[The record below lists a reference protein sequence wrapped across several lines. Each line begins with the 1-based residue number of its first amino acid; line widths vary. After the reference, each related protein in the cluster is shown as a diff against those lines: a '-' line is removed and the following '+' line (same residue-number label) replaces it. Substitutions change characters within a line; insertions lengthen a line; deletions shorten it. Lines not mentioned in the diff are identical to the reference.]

1 MPAVWDES
9 SWAVFGALLRADGFS
24 QEEAVKHVNCSDM
37 AVKQANRV
45 RVKGARAVW
54 IAVVAKEVTIADAE
68 ALVKR
73 FEGDHR
79 EQTLALKRLRDG
91 EITKLRHHQV
101 ISADG
106 ATAFQDM
113 MRRFRETPAP
123 DWSLTEEQMAEGVE
137 LAEAGLAEDAE
148 TWPGY

>member
-9 SWAVFGALLRADGFS
+9 SWAVFGALLRGDGFS
-24 QEEAVKHVNCSDM
+24 QEEAVQYVNCSDR

-45 RVKGARAVW
+45 RLKGARAVW
-54 IAVVAKEVTIADAE
+54 IAVVTKEVTVADAD

-73 FEGDHR
+73 FEGDHW

-91 EITKLRHHQV
+91 EITELRHHQV
-101 ISADG
+101 VSTDG

-123 DWSLTEEQMAEGVE
+123 DWSLTEEQIAEGVE
-137 LAEAGLAEDAE
+137 LAEVGLAEDAE